1 MKLSARLLALL
12 VAISLTLSLGVGSS
26 ASSAEDGMGMASMA
40 LESPLESPLSGEC
53 GDCGNEKAMPCS
65 MMAQCATHTA
75 IMPNQVVISAVAQT
89 FSYGKVDVDFLS
101 HGGRPDPH
109 PPKP

>member
-1 MKLSARLLALL
+1 MKLLARLLVLL
-12 VAISLTLSLGVGSS
+12 VVASLTFSVGDGSS
-26 ASSAEDGMGMASMA
+26 APSAGDGMGMASMA

-53 GDCGNEKAMPCS
+53 GDCGSEKAMTCS
-65 MMAQCATHTA
+65 MMAQCAIQAA
-75 IMPNQVVISAVAQT
+75 IMPNQVVILAVAQT

-109 PPKP
+109 PPKS